1 METAVVRPQL
11 PSYTAITPETKAPD
25 KTETAAKTELTAARA
40 VTPVAETTES
50 NESTKKTE
58 LQNAAPARPVQD
70 IVRKNMHDP
79 ESDSLIF
86 VAMDRESG
94 EVVRQLPSETL
105 RRLRAYAKSLTPE
118 ASQSATTLRTA

>member
-25 KTETAAKTELTAARA
+25 KTEPAAKTDLPAARA
-40 VTPVAETTES
+40 VTPAKESTES
-50 NESTKKTE
+50 NESAKRAE
-58 LQNAAPARPVQD
+58 QQNAVPARPTQD

-86 VAMDRESG
+86 VAMDRASG

-105 RRLRAYAKSLTPE
+105 RRLRAYTKTMTADLNQTP
-118 ASQSATTLRTA
+118 TTLRTA